1 MQEAEMIHS
10 EDLSVQLTISK
21 PSIEDLFKDLLN
33 EIKGFKHKILLK
45 VLLSKIQRKRRRRIR
60 FCLF

>member
-1 MQEAEMIHS
+1 MQEAEIIDS
-10 EDLSVQLTISK
+10 KNLSGQLTISK

-33 EIKGFKHKILLK
+33 EIKGFKHKILPK
-45 VLLSKIQRKRRRRIR
+45 VLLSKIQRKYRRRIR

>member
-10 EDLSVQLTISK
+10 KDLSVQLTISK

-45 VLLSKIQRKRRRRIR
+45 VLLSKIQRKYRRRIR

>member
-1 MQEAEMIHS
+1 MQEAEIIDS
-10 EDLSVQLTISK
+10 KNLSGQLTISK

-33 EIKGFKHKILLK
+33 EIKGFKRKILLK
-45 VLLSKIQRKRRRRIR
+45 VLLSKIQRKYRRRIR

>member
-10 EDLSVQLTISK
+10 KDLSVQLTIST

-45 VLLSKIQRKRRRRIR
+45 VLLSKIQRKYRRRIR

>member
-10 EDLSVQLTISK
+10 KDLSVQLTIST

-33 EIKGFKHKILLK
+33 EIKGFKHKYH
-45 VLLSKIQRKRRRRIR
+45 
-60 FCLF
+60 

>member
-10 EDLSVQLTISK
+10 KDLSVQLTIST

-33 EIKGFKHKILLK
+33 EIKGFKHKISLK
-45 VLLSKIQRKRRRRIR
+45 VLLSKIQRKYRRRIR

>member
-10 EDLSVQLTISK
+10 KDLSVQLTISK

-33 EIKGFKHKILLK
+33 EIKGFKHKISLK
-45 VLLSKIQRKRRRRIR
+45 VLLSKI
-60 FCLF
+60 

>member
-1 MQEAEMIHS
+1 MQEAEIIDS
-10 EDLSVQLTISK
+10 KDLSVQSTISK

-45 VLLSKIQRKRRRRIR
+45 VLLSKIQRKYRRRIR

>member
-45 VLLSKIQRKRRRRIR
+45 VLLSKIQRKYRRRIR

>member
-1 MQEAEMIHS
+1 MQEAEIIDS
-10 EDLSVQLTISK
+10 KDLSVQSTICK

-45 VLLSKIQRKRRRRIR
+45 VLLSKIQRKYRRRIR

>member
-1 MQEAEMIHS
+1 MQEAEIIDS
-10 EDLSVQLTISK
+10 KNLSGQLTISK